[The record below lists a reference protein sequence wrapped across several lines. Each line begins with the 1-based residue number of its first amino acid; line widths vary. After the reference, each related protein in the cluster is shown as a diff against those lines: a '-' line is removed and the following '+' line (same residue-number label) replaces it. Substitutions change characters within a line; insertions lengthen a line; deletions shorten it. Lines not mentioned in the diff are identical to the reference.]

1 MTTPYA
7 STASS
12 SIVARMRRAAM
23 LDGSLYREVEH
34 DTSATGQAAVVVAL
48 TAVAAAVGQVW
59 RGGPGLFTALIGTLV
74 GWAVWS
80 GIAYLVGTRLFQGQ
94 ATWGEVART
103 LGFAQTPALLL
114 AAAIVPGLGTLS
126 AIVVAVWTAVT
137 GWVALRE
144 ALDLDAGKTL
154 LTVLLGWVAL
164 QVAQSILPRLLGVP
178 VY

>member
-1 MTTPYA
+1 MTTAAYPPSSA
-7 STASS
+7 SL
-12 SIVARMRRAAM
+12 VDRMRRAAT

-34 DTSATGQAAVVVAL
+34 DPRATGQAAVVVAL
-48 TAVAAAVGQVW
+48 TAVAAAVGSVW
-59 RGGPGLFTALIGTLV
+59 RGGPGLFTALVGTLV

-80 GIAYLVGTRLFQGQ
+80 GITYFVGTRVFGGQ

-114 AAAIVPGLGTLS
+114 VLMIVPGLG
-126 AIVVAVWTAVT
+126 IVTALVVGIWRAVT

-154 LTVLLGWVAL
+154 LTVLLGWFAL
-164 QVAQSILPRLLGVP
+164 QVVQFLVPRLIGVP
-178 VY
+178 VL